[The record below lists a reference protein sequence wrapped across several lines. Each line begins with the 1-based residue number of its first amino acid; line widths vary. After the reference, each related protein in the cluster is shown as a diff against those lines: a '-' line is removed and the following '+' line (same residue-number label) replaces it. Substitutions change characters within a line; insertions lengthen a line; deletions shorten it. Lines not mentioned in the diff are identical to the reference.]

1 VLAFL
6 VEGPVPRPP
15 IFTWLHMPALAVI
28 ERDAFYPNLHK
39 QPMMT
44 VHASPLT
51 APISPHEAAIL
62 PDRALWSGLV
72 TTIGGVAR
80 PRLDATGRVAYWA
93 DWPRQFDMAIGLHFG
108 ADALLPPALRPV
120 HRGRFFTLYQ
130 VARPD

>member
-1 VLAFL
+1 
-6 VEGPVPRPP
+6 
-15 IFTWLHMPALAVI
+15 
-28 ERDAFYPNLHK
+28 
-39 QPMMT
+39 MMT

-120 HRGRFFTLYQ
+120 HRGSFFTLYQ